1 MNELAQTLE
10 SLLDHPGWRMF
21 TQYVTHEWGAHGVKY
36 NAELDRALD
45 LTDPAMAAS
54 QARQV
59 RAGRVVIETLINWPA
74 EEIAR
79 LKRQEQ
85 QPEFSQ
91 SRRGSL

>member
-1 MNELAQTLE
+1 MSEQTQILE
-10 SLLDHPGWRMF
+10 ALLDHPGWRAF
-21 TQYVTHEWGAHGVKY
+21 TAHVTQEWGAQGVKY
-36 NAELDRALD
+36 NAELDKALD

-59 RAGRVVIETLINWPA
+59 RAGRIVIESLLNWPS

-85 QPEFSQ
+85 QPEPSL